1 MISLDKR
8 KYDRKYVN
16 KRTIGKCVHH
26 ITIAKYDENM
36 INILS
41 FTTMGRL

>member
-1 MISLDKR
+1 MISFDKR

-26 ITIAKYDENM
+26 ITIGKYDEDM
-36 INILS
+36 INILP
-41 FTTMGRL
+41 FITMRRL